1 MNCELWVQK
10 YKKICIC
17 AKNIVILQRIQINVT
32 MKRLHVIL
40 CLLAII
46 LAACSKSTGRTLT
59 SATGSIYECL
69 VVMNDNPLS
78 QKQLNEITK
87 LSLVNEASGYTEP
100 ITTTYDLVE
109 AVMAADMPC
118 MPQVEPYFRLTH
130 VPTAQFDDMFKPT
143 RNILFVDINPQQY
156 TQLKA
161 KVSNDY
167 WSTPQAICRIQSPSE
182 EEFVA
187 YWLEHGTEIREWF
200 VNQEIKRQMK
210 FYRASTNKEARTIL
224 QQQGY
229 DMLIP
234 EDYIVIMDTTLG
246 GATTYSLRNPITVAP
261 EVRLLWCCN
270 NKGSMRRDIV
280 VYSYPYTDENT
291 FTLDYLNA
299 KRDAVLSRVVTA
311 SVDGS
316 YMGTEYKVF
325 PPQMRAITVQED
337 EYATEVRGLWK
348 ILDGE
353 AMGGPYVSHTRL
365 DQVNGRVV
373 TAETFLYAAGQKKR
387 SALRQAEAIL
397 YTLQLP
403 QDTIK

>member
-46 LAACSKSTGRTLT
+46 LAACSKGTGRTLT

-69 VVMNDNPLS
+69 VVMNENPLT
-78 QKQLNEITK
+78 QEQLNEVAK

-100 ITTTYDLVE
+100 VTTTYDLVE

-143 RNILFVDINPQQY
+143 RNILFVDINPQKY

-224 QQQGY
+224 QKQGY

-280 VYSYPYTDENT
+280 VYSYPYTDKNT

>member
-1 MNCELWVQK
+1 
-10 YKKICIC
+10 
-17 AKNIVILQRIQINVT
+17 
-32 MKRLHVIL
+32 MKTIFSRGLM
-40 CLLAII
+40 II
-46 LAACSKSTGRTLT
+46 SIMVVLVSCGKSTGRTLT

-69 VVMNDNPLS
+69 VVMNEEPLT
-78 QKQLNEITK
+78 QDQLNTVAK

-100 ITTTYDLVE
+100 VTTTFDLVE
-109 AVMAADMPC
+109 AIMAADMPC

-143 RNILFVDINPQQY
+143 RNILFVDINPQKY

-161 KVSNDY
+161 KVSNDF
-167 WSTPQAICRIQSPSE
+167 WSTPQAICRIQTPSQ
-182 EEFVA
+182 EEFVS
-187 YWLEHGTEIREWF
+187 YWLEHGTEIRDWF

-210 FYRASTNKEARTIL
+210 FYRASTNKEARAIL

-234 EDYIVIMDTTLG
+234 EDYMVIMDTVLC

-261 EVRLLWCCN
+261 AVRLLWCCN
-270 NKGSMRRDIV
+270 NKGTMRRDIV
-280 VYSYPYTDENT
+280 VYSYPYTDNNT

-299 KRDAVLSRVVTA
+299 KRDAILSRVVSA

-348 ILDGE
+348 IREGE

>member
-1 MNCELWVQK
+1 M
-10 YKKICIC
+10 KKT
-17 AKNIVILQRIQINVT
+17 AFLGLMT
-32 MKRLHVIL
+32 
-40 CLLAII
+40 AII
-46 LAACSKSTGRTLT
+46 ALTMMGCGKSTGRTLT

-69 VVMNDNPLS
+69 VVMNDAALT
-78 QKQLNEITK
+78 QEQLNEVAK
-87 LSLVNEASGYTEP
+87 LSLVNEASGYTKP
-100 ITTTYDLVE
+100 IANLYDLVE

-118 MPQVEPYFRLTH
+118 MPQVEPYFRVTH

-143 RNILFVDINPQQY
+143 RNILFVDINPQKY

-167 WSTPQAICRIQSPSE
+167 WSTPQALCRIQSPSE

-187 YWLEHGTEIREWF
+187 YWLEHGEEIREWF

-210 FYRASTNKEARTIL
+210 FYRASTNKDARAIL
-224 QQQGY
+224 EEQGY

-234 EDYIVIMDTTLG
+234 EDYMVIMDTVLG
-246 GATTYSLRNPITVAP
+246 GATTFSLRNPITIAP

-270 NKGSMRRDIV
+270 NKGSMRRDLV
-280 VYSYPYTDENT
+280 VYSYPYTDAKT
-291 FTLDYLNA
+291 FTYDYLNT
-299 KRDAVLSRVVTA
+299 KRDDVLSRVVSA
-311 SVDGS
+311 SVEGS
-316 YMGTEYKVF
+316 YMGTEYKVM
-325 PPQMRAITVQED
+325 PPVMRTIMVQDD
-337 EYATEVRGLWK
+337 EQATEIRGLWR
-348 ILDGE
+348 ILNGE

-373 TAETFLYAAGQKKR
+373 TAEAFLYAAGQKKR
-387 SALRQAEAIL
+387 TALRQAEAIL

>member
-1 MNCELWVQK
+1 
-10 YKKICIC
+10 
-17 AKNIVILQRIQINVT
+17 
-32 MKRLHVIL
+32 MKRMKTIL
-40 CLLAII
+40 CHSLVMALIMTTLLG
-46 LAACSKSTGRTLT
+46 CGKSTGRTLT

-69 VVMNDNPLS
+69 VVMNEEPLT
-78 QKQLNEITK
+78 QDQLNKVAK

-100 ITTTYDLVE
+100 VTTTYDLVE
-109 AVMAADMPC
+109 AIMSADMPC
-118 MPQVEPYFRLTH
+118 MPQVEPYFRLTQ
-130 VPTAQFDDMFKPT
+130 VATAQFDDMFKPT
-143 RNILFVDINPQQY
+143 RNILFVDIDPQKY
-156 TQLKA
+156 TQLKT

-167 WSTPQAICRIQSPSE
+167 WSTPQAICRIQTPSQ
-182 EEFVA
+182 EEFVS
-187 YWLEHGTEIREWF
+187 YWLEHGTEIRDWF

-210 FYRASTNKEARTIL
+210 FYRASTNKEARVIL

-234 EDYIVIMDTTLG
+234 EDYMVIMDTVLG
-246 GATTYSLRNPITVAP
+246 GATTYSLRNPIAVAP

-270 NKGSMRRDIV
+270 NKGTMRRDLV
-280 VYSYPYTDENT
+280 VYTYPYTDENT

-299 KRDAVLSRVVTA
+299 KRDEILSRVVSA
-311 SVDGS
+311 SVEGS

-365 DQVNGRVV
+365 DQINGRIV
-373 TAETFLYAAGQKKR
+373 TAETFIYAAGQKKR

>member
-1 MNCELWVQK
+1 
-10 YKKICIC
+10 
-17 AKNIVILQRIQINVT
+17 
-32 MKRLHVIL
+32 MKRMKTIL
-40 CLLAII
+40 CHSLVMALIMTTLLG
-46 LAACSKSTGRTLT
+46 CGKSTGRTLT

-69 VVMNDNPLS
+69 VVMNEEPLT
-78 QKQLNEITK
+78 QDQLNTVAK

-100 ITTTYDLVE
+100 VTTTYDLVE
-109 AVMAADMPC
+109 AIMSADMPC
-118 MPQVEPYFRLTH
+118 MPQVEPYFRLTQ
-130 VPTAQFDDMFKPT
+130 VATAQFDDMFKPT
-143 RNILFVDINPQQY
+143 RNILFVDIDPQKY
-156 TQLKA
+156 TQLKT

-167 WSTPQAICRIQSPSE
+167 WSTPQAICRIQTPSQ
-182 EEFVA
+182 EEFVS
-187 YWLEHGTEIREWF
+187 YWLEHGTEIRDWF

-210 FYRASTNKEARTIL
+210 FYRASTNKEARVIL

-234 EDYIVIMDTTLG
+234 EDYMVIMDTVLG
-246 GATTYSLRNPITVAP
+246 GATTYSLRNPIAVAP

-270 NKGSMRRDIV
+270 NKGTMRRDLV

-299 KRDAVLSRVVTA
+299 KRDEILSRVVSA
-311 SVDGS
+311 SVEGS

-365 DQVNGRVV
+365 DQINGRIV
-373 TAETFLYAAGQKKR
+373 TAETFIYAAGQKKR
-387 SALRQAEAIL
+387 STLRQAEAIL

>member
-1 MNCELWVQK
+1 M
-10 YKKICIC
+10 KKVEVIFIRGIMALVAMVVMVGCG
-17 AKNIVILQRIQINVT
+17 KN
-32 MKRLHVIL
+32 
-40 CLLAII
+40 
-46 LAACSKSTGRTLT
+46 TGRTLT

-69 VVMNDNPLS
+69 VVMNENPLT
-78 QKQLNEITK
+78 QEQLNEVAK

-100 ITTTYDLVE
+100 VTTTYDLVE

-143 RNILFVDINPQQY
+143 RNILFVDINPQKY

-224 QQQGY
+224 QKQGY

-337 EYATEVRGLWK
+337 EYATEIRGLWK

>member
-1 MNCELWVQK
+1 MKTMQTIMNRGWILLSIMAILVGCG
-10 YKKICIC
+10 
-17 AKNIVILQRIQINVT
+17 KNT
-32 MKRLHVIL
+32 
-40 CLLAII
+40 
-46 LAACSKSTGRTLT
+46 SRTLT

-69 VVMNDNPLS
+69 VVINEAPLT
-78 QKQLNEITK
+78 QEQLNEVAK

-100 ITTTYDLVE
+100 VTTTYDLVE
-109 AVMAADMPC
+109 AVMGADMPC
-118 MPQVEPYFRLTH
+118 MPQVEPYFRLTN
-130 VPTAQFDDMFKPT
+130 VSVAQFDDMFKPT
-143 RNILFVDINPQQY
+143 RNILFVDINPQKY
-156 TQLKA
+156 TQLKT

-167 WSTPQAICRIQSPSE
+167 WSTPQAICRIQAPSQ
-182 EEFVA
+182 EEFVS
-187 YWLEHGTEIREWF
+187 YWLEHGTEIRDWF
-200 VNQEIKRQMK
+200 VNQEIQRQMK
-210 FYRASTNKEARTIL
+210 FYRASTNKEARAIL

-234 EDYIVIMDTTLG
+234 EDYMVIMDTVLG
-246 GATTYSLRNPITVAP
+246 GATTYSLRNPISVAP

-280 VYSYPYTDENT
+280 VYTYPYTDKNT
-291 FTLDYLNA
+291 FTLDYLND
-299 KRDAVLSRVVTA
+299 KRDAVLSRVVSA
-311 SVDGS
+311 SVEGS

-348 ILDGE
+348 ILNGE

-373 TAETFLYAAGQKKR
+373 TVETFLYAAGQKKR

-397 YTLQLP
+397 YTLSLP
-403 QDTIK
+403 QDSIE

>member
-1 MNCELWVQK
+1 MKTIINRGFILVSIMALLVGCG
-10 YKKICIC
+10 
-17 AKNIVILQRIQINVT
+17 KN
-32 MKRLHVIL
+32 
-40 CLLAII
+40 
-46 LAACSKSTGRTLT
+46 TGRTLT

-69 VVMNDNPLS
+69 VVMNEEPLT
-78 QKQLNEITK
+78 QEQLNTVAK

-100 ITTTYDLVE
+100 VTTTYDLVE
-109 AVMAADMPC
+109 AIMSADMPC
-118 MPQVEPYFRLTH
+118 MPQVEPYFRLTQ
-130 VPTAQFDDMFKPT
+130 VATAQFDDMFKPT
-143 RNILFVDINPQQY
+143 RNILFIDINPQKY
-156 TQLKA
+156 TQLKT

-167 WSTPQAICRIQSPSE
+167 WSTPQAICRIQTPSQ
-182 EEFVA
+182 EEFVS
-187 YWLEHGTEIREWF
+187 YWLEHGEEVRDWF
-200 VNQEIKRQMK
+200 VNQEIKRQTK
-210 FYRASTNKEARTIL
+210 FYRASTNKEARAIL
-224 QQQGY
+224 QQEGY

-234 EDYIVIMDTTLG
+234 EDYMVIMDTVLG
-246 GATTYSLRNPITVAP
+246 GATTYSLRNPITIVP
-261 EVRLLWCCN
+261 GVRLLWCCN

-280 VYSYPYTDENT
+280 VYTYPYTDENT

-299 KRDAVLSRVVTA
+299 KRDEVLGRVISA
-311 SVDGS
+311 SVEGS
-316 YMGTEYKVF
+316 YMGTEYKVM
-325 PPQMRAITVQED
+325 PPVVRNIVVHED
-337 EYATEVRGLWK
+337 EHATEVRGLWK

>member
-1 MNCELWVQK
+1 MKTIISRGLTLVS
-10 YKKICIC
+10 IMAVCI
-17 AKNIVILQRIQINVT
+17 
-32 MKRLHVIL
+32 
-40 CLLAII
+40 
-46 LAACSKSTGRTLT
+46 ACGNTGRTLT

-69 VVMNDNPLS
+69 VVINEEPLT
-78 QKQLNEITK
+78 QEQLNTVAK

-100 ITTTYDLVE
+100 VTTTYDLVE
-109 AVMAADMPC
+109 AIMSADMPC
-118 MPQVEPYFRLTH
+118 MPQVEPYFRLTQ
-130 VPTAQFDDMFKPT
+130 VSTAQFDDMFKPT
-143 RNILFVDINPQQY
+143 RNILFVDINPQKY
-156 TQLKA
+156 TQLKT

-167 WSTPQAICRIQSPSE
+167 WSTPQAICRIQTPSQ
-182 EEFVA
+182 EEFVT
-187 YWLEHGTEIREWF
+187 YWLEHGEEIRDWF
-200 VNQEIKRQMK
+200 VNQEIKRQVK
-210 FYRASTNKEARTIL
+210 FYRASTNKEARAIL

-234 EDYIVIMDTTLG
+234 EDYIVIMDTVLG
-246 GATTYSLRNPITVAP
+246 GATTFSLRNPITVAP

-270 NKGSMRRDIV
+270 NKGTMRRDLV
-280 VYSYPYTDENT
+280 VYTYPYTDENT

-299 KRDAVLSRVVTA
+299 KRDEVLSRVISA
-311 SVDGS
+311 SVEGS
-316 YMGTEYKVF
+316 YMGTEYNVF

-365 DQVNGRVV
+365 DQVNGRII
-373 TAETFLYAAGQKKR
+373 TAEAFIYAAGQKKR
-387 SALRQAEAIL
+387 NALRQAEAIL

>member
-1 MNCELWVQK
+1 MKQIFNMYFRALCVF
-10 YKKICIC
+10 
-17 AKNIVILQRIQINVT
+17 VIAT
-32 MKRLHVIL
+32 F
-40 CLLAII
+40 LLS
-46 LAACSKSTGRTLT
+46 CNKSTGRTLT

-69 VVMNDNPLS
+69 VVMNDAPLT
-78 QKQLNEITK
+78 QEQRNEIAK
-87 LSLVNEASGYTEP
+87 LNLVNEASGYTKP
-100 ITTTYDLVE
+100 IANLYDLVE

-118 MPQVEPYFRLTH
+118 MPQVEPYFRLTQ

-143 RNILFVDINPQQY
+143 RNILFVDINPQMY
-156 TQLKA
+156 TQVKA
-161 KVSNDY
+161 KVSNDH
-167 WSTPQAICRIQSPSE
+167 WSTPQALCRIQSPSE

-187 YWLEHGTEIREWF
+187 YWLEHGEEIREWF

-210 FYRASTNKEARTIL
+210 FYRAGTNKQARTIL
-224 QQQGY
+224 QEQGY

-234 EDYIVIMDTTLG
+234 EDYMVIMDTTLE
-246 GATTYSLRNPITVAP
+246 GASTFSLRNPITLAP

-270 NKGSMRRDIV
+270 NKGSMRRDLVI
-280 VYSYPYTDENT
+280 YSYPYTDEQT

-299 KRDAVLSRVVTA
+299 KRDEVLSRVVTA
-311 SVDGS
+311 SVEGS

-325 PPQMRAITVQED
+325 PPQMRAITVQGD
-337 EYATEVRGLWK
+337 EYATEIRGLWK
-348 ILDGE
+348 IKNGE

-365 DQVNGRVV
+365 DQINGRIV

-387 SALRQAEAIL
+387 TALRQAEAIL

>member
-1 MNCELWVQK
+1 M
-10 YKKICIC
+10 KKVEVIFIRGIMALVAMVVMVGCG
-17 AKNIVILQRIQINVT
+17 KN
-32 MKRLHVIL
+32 
-40 CLLAII
+40 
-46 LAACSKSTGRTLT
+46 SGRTLT

-69 VVMNDNPLS
+69 VVMNENPLT
-78 QKQLNEITK
+78 QEQLNEIAK

-100 ITTTYDLVE
+100 VTTTYDLVE

-143 RNILFVDINPQQY
+143 RNILFVDINPQKY

-224 QQQGY
+224 QKQGY

>member
-1 MNCELWVQK
+1 M
-10 YKKICIC
+10 
-17 AKNIVILQRIQINVT
+17 QRIQINVT

-69 VVMNDNPLS
+69 VVMNENPLS
-78 QKQLNEITK
+78 QEQLNEIAK

-143 RNILFVDINPQQY
+143 RNILFVDINPQKY

-224 QQQGY
+224 QKQGY